1 MRFKQLMP
9 PLSSSAR
16 PAAEPSVAAVDPIR
30 ALDTAPIT
38 QLLATAACH
47 ADDALRAAAVRRLA
61 QLVDSGKIDFVSE
74 LQGTAGA
81 TADASSA
88 LLAVAALCKDSA
100 HLERL
105 VTAIVNPPELAALAV
120 EGSST
125 RIRQQ
130 AAQRIDDP
138 DEIDR
143 LLRQV
148 RDRDKSVYRIL
159 KAKHDARRAEQERQ
173 AQFESDMVAAC
184 VSLERFSKHVYD
196 ALYVPSF
203 EHFAARWH
211 ALEAQAPLE
220 LRERARLAIDRCLEV
235 MASQVHERMQQAEVI
250 AQDAARRAAR
260 EAALAAAAAAEQ
272 ARESA
277 AAQAAAEAAR
287 QRSEQQRAHTE
298 RAAAEALAAR
308 QIGSLIAKAHGA
320 LRAGHTGPAAAIRRA
335 LEARLLDAPPLPP
348 TLVRRVQSLDA
359 KLTDLKEWKDYAAAP
374 KRAELI
380 AEMESLVG
388 STEPPPALAGKIRD
402 LRAQWKTISKGIV
415 SESQEEWE
423 RFDRAAESAYQPCR
437 EYFEAQAK
445 LRADNVERRRSV
457 LQRLLAF
464 EGTQQG
470 EQADWRAITQVLREA
485 RQEWYGISPVNRAAL
500 RPVET
505 EFEAALGRL
514 EERLDGWFAQNVAAK
529 QALIERA
536 QALLAVA
543 DPRATLDALRSLQQQ
558 WKDVGPAPRGQ
569 EQSLWDA
576 FRKHGDAAYQQLQ
589 QAGAQQLAS
598 LEAARTR
605 AVALCESIEQLATR
619 SGPALHA
626 GAPSLPQWR
635 AEFESLGEL
644 PRSDQRRIYDRYE
657 RALRRCQAALAD
669 QRRRDAGQSMDNLLE
684 AARLIHA
691 YGWAQS
697 HSAHAPEAEALRQAA
712 ETFIAG
718 VQQWP
723 KGGAQALKAVWEKA
737 AAAAQTDASGDEKRL
752 RTLCIRAEILA
763 RLETPPED
771 QALRREYQLQRLVQ
785 AMGHPQEPDP
795 NELDALSLEWIH
807 IGPIEGA
814 TYATLLQRLLRCRR
828 H

>member
-1 MRFKQLMP
+1 MRFKQLLP
-9 PLSSSAR
+9 PLSSSAH
-16 PAAEPSVAAVDPIR
+16 PAAEPSLAAADPIR
-30 ALDTAPIT
+30 ALETAPT
-38 QLLATAACH
+38 AVLLTAAQ
-47 ADDALRAAAVRRLA
+47 DPGNEALRAAAVRRHAL
-61 QLVDSGKIDFVSE
+61 LVDAGQIDFALD
-74 LQGTAGA
+74 LQGAAGTTAEA
-81 TADASSA
+81 RST
-88 LLAVAALCKDSA
+88 LLTVAAACRDSA

-105 VTAIVNPPELAALAV
+105 VAAIAEPQELAALAI

-130 AAQRIDDP
+130 AAQRIDEP

-173 AQFESDMVAAC
+173 AQFESDIVAAC

-203 EHFAARWH
+203 EHFEARWR
-211 ALEAQAPLE
+211 ALEPQAPAE
-220 LRERARLAIDRCLEV
+220 LRERARVAIDRCLEV
-235 MASQVHERMQQAEVI
+235 MASRVHERMEQAEAE

-260 EAALAAAAAAEQ
+260 AAALAAAATDEQERAA
-272 ARESA
+272 A
-277 AAQAAAEAAR
+277 AAQAAAAAA
-287 QRSEQQRAHTE
+287 QRHSEEERLREE
-298 RAAAEALAAR
+298 RAAAEAQAAR

-335 LEARLLDAPPLPP
+335 LEAKLLAAPSLPP
-348 TLVRRVQSLDA
+348 ALLRRVQSLDA
-359 KLTDLKEWKDYAAAP
+359 KLAELKEWKDYAAAP

-380 AEMESLVG
+380 AEMEALVG
-388 STEPPPALAGKIRD
+388 STEPPPVLAGRIRD

-437 EYFEAQAK
+437 EYFEAQARV
-445 LRADNVERRRSV
+445 RADNAERRRSV
-457 LQRLLAF
+457 QQRLLAF
-464 EGTQQG
+464 EGTQEG
-470 EQADWRAITQVLREA
+470 EQADWRAIAQVLREA

-500 RPVET
+500 KPIET
-505 EFEAALGRL
+505 EFEASLGRL
-514 EERLDGWFAQNVAAK
+514 EARLDAWHAQNVAAK

-536 QALLAVA
+536 QALLAME

-558 WKDVGPAPRGQ
+558 WKSVGPAPRGQ
-569 EQSLWDA
+569 EQSLWNA
-576 FRKHGDAAYQQLQ
+576 FCKHGDAAYQQVQ
-589 QAGAQQLAS
+589 QASAQQLAG

-605 AVALCESIEQLATR
+605 ALALCESIEQLAMLT
-619 SGPALHA
+619 GPALHA
-626 GAPSLPQWR
+626 LAQSLPQWR
-635 AEFESLGEL
+635 EEFESLGEL
-644 PRSDQRRIYDRYE
+644 PRPDQRRIYDRYE

-684 AARLIHA
+684 AARLVHA
-691 YGWAQS
+691 YGWAV
-697 HSAHAPEAEALRQAA
+697 AGGAVAPEAESLRQAA
-712 ETFIAG
+712 EAFIAG

-723 KGGAQALKAVWEKA
+723 KGGAQALKALWEQAAGTARADA
-737 AAAAQTDASGDEKRL
+737 AANEKRL
-752 RTLCIRAEILA
+752 RTLCIRAEIFCG
-763 RLETPPED
+763 LESPAED

-795 NELDALSLEWIH
+795 NELDTLSLEWIR
-807 IGPIEGA
+807 IGPIEGGA
-814 TYATLLQRLLRCRR
+814 YDALLQRLLRCRR
-828 H
+828 R